1 MLQIIMRALRFPLG
15 YSKLKWKSEKNAF
28 ALVQRKLYWVYTQKQ
43 IAIRKVISLQKYEK
57 KHYKTH
63 YMNVVFQIK

>member
-15 YSKLKWKSEKNAF
+15 YLNSSEKVKRMHLLWCKENF
-28 ALVQRKLYWVYTQKQ
+28 YWVYTQKQ
-43 IAIRKVISLQKYEK
+43 IAIKKVISLQKYEK

-63 YMNVVFQIK
+63 MYVVFQIK